1 MKKPHLFFFISAL
14 LMTIPVNA
22 AADHHVQTVLDKDI
36 HVIDFE
42 EMKYPPIA
50 RAARIQGIVVIQ
62 VTLDDGGA
70 VKDAEAISG
79 AELLVRECLTNAKK
93 WHFQPNS
100 EKTAVI
106 VYHFE
111 LPGGEC
117 KSVSGLFMFRGPN
130 LATVIGCDVPV
141 ETTH

>member
-1 MKKPHLFFFISAL
+1 M
-14 LMTIPVNA
+14 
-22 AADHHVQTVLDKDI
+22 
-36 HVIDFE
+36 
-42 EMKYPPIA
+42 
-50 RAARIQGIVVIQ
+50 Q